1 MDIMF
6 CVECGST
13 EKKMVGNICIDCFL
27 KDFQMIE
34 IPERIEVQICSHCNS
49 KLEEGKWSEE
59 NIPEEEIIYRALER
73 NIQIDDEVE
82 NEIINL
88 EIDQMKGT
96 IASCYVEVVGE
107 VYDTQIEETHD
118 TEVKILKTVCPTCS
132 KLQAGY
138 YESVIQFRADNRE
151 IKNEEYSKADE
162 VVERT
167 LIKQSK
173 KDKLAYCPQIAKLK
187 EGYDYYIG
195 SLKSGRKVAEALTD
209 EFGGVVKESPRLISE
224 DKSTGK
230 GLYRIW
236 ISVRIPEAEI
246 DDFIEYE
253 NKIIQI
259 TSVSKNS
266 FVGIDIKTN
275 KKHNIPMKNMEDIK
289 LVKKSEEI
297 ETATVISKSP
307 QFIQILDPIDYS
319 TVDLDMKEEYN
330 EINVGEEVKLIRIN
344 NNIYL
349 LN

>member
-1 MDIMF
+1 MF

-230 GLYRIW
+230 GLYRI
-236 ISVRIPEAEI
+236 
-246 DDFIEYE
+246 
-253 NKIIQI
+253 
-259 TSVSKNS
+259 
-266 FVGIDIKTN
+266 
-275 KKHNIPMKNMEDIK
+275 
-289 LVKKSEEI
+289 
-297 ETATVISKSP
+297 
-307 QFIQILDPIDYS
+307 
-319 TVDLDMKEEYN
+319 
-330 EINVGEEVKLIRIN
+330 
-344 NNIYL
+344 
-349 LN
+349 

>member
-1 MDIMF
+1 MF

-13 EKKMVGNICIDCFL
+13 DKKMVGNICIDCFL

-34 IPERIEVQICSHCNS
+34 LPERIEVQICSHCNS

-59 NIPEEEIIYRALER
+59 FIPEEEIIYRALER
-73 NIQIDDEVE
+73 NIKISDEVS

-107 VYDTQIEETHD
+107 VEGAQIEETQE

-138 YESVIQFRADNRE
+138 YEAVIQFRADSRD
-151 IKNEEYSKADE
+151 IKKEEYEKADE
-162 VVERT
+162 VVEKT

-195 SLKSGRKVAEALTD
+195 SLKTGRKVAEALKD
-209 EFGGVVKESPRLISE
+209 EFGGTIKESPRLISE

-236 ISVRIPEAEI
+236 ISVRIPEFELGDI
-246 DDFIEYE
+246 IRYE
-253 NKIIQI
+253 NKLLQVNDID
-259 TSVSKNS
+259 KNR
-266 FVGIDIKTN
+266 VTCTDIKDS
-275 KKHNIPMKNMEDIK
+275 KKHSIPLKHM
-289 LVKKSEEI
+289 EEI
-297 ETATVISKSP
+297 ELLKKQDEIETTTIISKSP
-307 QFIQILDPIDYS
+307 KTIQILDPVDYS
-319 TVDLDMKEEYN
+319 AVDLEMKKELSDC
-330 EINVGEEVKLIRIN
+330 EIGDEIRLIKIDN
-344 NNIYL
+344 YIYL
-349 LN
+349 VN

>member
-1 MDIMF
+1 MF

-13 EKKMVGNICIDCFL
+13 DKKMVGNICIDCFL

-34 IPERIEVQICSHCNS
+34 IPKRIEVQICSHCNS

-73 NIQIDDEVE
+73 NIKIADEVS

-96 IASCYVEVVGE
+96 IANCYVEVIGE
-107 VYDTQIEETHD
+107 VEGAQIEETHD
-118 TEVKILKTVCPTCS
+118 SEVKILKTVCPTCS

-138 YESVIQFRADNRE
+138 YESVIQFRADKRE
-151 IKNEEYSKADE
+151 IDPEEYGKADE
-162 VVERT
+162 IVERT

-195 SLKSGRKVAEALTD
+195 SLKSGRKVAEALKD
-209 EFGGVVKESPRLISE
+209 EFGGTIKESPRLISE

-236 ISVRIPEAEI
+236 ISVRIPEFKVG
-246 DDFIEYE
+246 DFIKYE
-253 NKIIQI
+253 NKISQVKDIDKNRI
-259 TSVSKNS
+259 TC
-266 FVGIDIKTN
+266 IDLEKYGRQFS
-275 KKHNIPMKNMEDIK
+275 IPMKQIEDTV
-289 LVKKSEEI
+289 LVKRQDEI
-297 ETATVISKSP
+297 ETTTIISKSP
-307 QFIQILDPIDYS
+307 KTIQILDPADYS
-319 TVDLDMKEEYN
+319 AVDLEMKEEFADCKIGD
-330 EINVGEEVKLIRIN
+330 EIKFIKID

-349 LN
+349 IN

>member
-1 MDIMF
+1 MF
-6 CVECGST
+6 CPECGST
-13 EKKMVGNICIDCFL
+13 DKKMVGDICIDCFL
-27 KDFQMIE
+27 KEFQMIE
-34 IPERIEVQICSHCNS
+34 LPKRIEVEICSHCNS

-275 KKHNIPMKNMEDIK
+275 KKHNIPMKNMEEIK

>member
-1 MDIMF
+1 MF

-275 KKHNIPMKNMEDIK
+275 KKHNIPMKKMEEIK

>member
-1 MDIMF
+1 MF

-13 EKKMVGNICIDCFL
+13 DKKMVGNICIDCFL

-34 IPERIEVQICSHCNS
+34 LPERIEVQICSHCNS

-59 NIPEEEIIYRALER
+59 FIPEEEIIYRALER
-73 NIQIDDEVE
+73 NIKISDEVS

-107 VYDTQIEETHD
+107 VEGTQIEETQE

-138 YESVIQFRADNRE
+138 YEAVIQFRADSRD
-151 IKNEEYSKADE
+151 IKKEEYEKADE

-195 SLKSGRKVAEALTD
+195 SLKTGRKVAEALKD
-209 EFGGVVKESPRLISE
+209 EFGGTIKESPRLISE

-236 ISVRIPEAEI
+236 ISVRIPEFELGDI
-246 DDFIEYE
+246 IRYE
-253 NKIIQI
+253 NKLLQVNDID
-259 TSVSKNS
+259 KNR
-266 FVGIDIKTN
+266 VTCNDIKDS
-275 KKHNIPMKNMEDIK
+275 KKHSIPLKHMEEIE
-289 LVKKSEEI
+289 LVKKQEEI
-297 ETATVISKSP
+297 ETTTIISKSP
-307 QFIQILDPIDYS
+307 KTIQILDPVDYS
-319 TVDLDMKEEYN
+319 AVDLEMKEELSDC
-330 EINVGEEVKLIRIN
+330 EIGDEIRLIKIDN
-344 NNIYL
+344 YIYL
-349 LN
+349 VN

>member
-1 MDIMF
+1 MF

-13 EKKMVGNICIDCFL
+13 DKKMVGNICIDCFL

-34 IPERIEVQICSHCNS
+34 LPERIEVQICSHCNS

-59 NIPEEEIIYRALER
+59 FIPEEEIIYRALER
-73 NIQIDDEVE
+73 NIKISDEVS

-107 VYDTQIEETHD
+107 VEGTQIEETQE

-138 YESVIQFRADNRE
+138 YEAVIQFRADSRD
-151 IKNEEYSKADE
+151 IKKEEYEKADE

-195 SLKSGRKVAEALTD
+195 SLKTGRKVAEALKD
-209 EFGGVVKESPRLISE
+209 EFGGTIKESPRLISE

-236 ISVRIPEAEI
+236 ISVRIPEFELGDI
-246 DDFIEYE
+246 IRYE
-253 NKIIQI
+253 NKLLQVNDID
-259 TSVSKNS
+259 KNR
-266 FVGIDIKTN
+266 VTCTDIKDS
-275 KKHNIPMKNMEDIK
+275 KKHSIPLKQVVYRNVHIIILFYLCLGIQFLLK
-289 LVKKSEEI
+289 LNVFFLVLLLILPLILLSL
-297 ETATVISKSP
+297 VI
-307 QFIQILDPIDYS
+307 
-319 TVDLDMKEEYN
+319 
-330 EINVGEEVKLIRIN
+330 
-344 NNIYL
+344 
-349 LN
+349 